1 MTSFSIRLNA
11 MQLSQLPAFLNIHGR
26 IHADCKDVYFLEWLG
41 FPELPDSL
49 AKTLSNACSRTAN
62 SSIVCMGA
70 HMLPSPDQ
78 AARFASAAQAL
89 LAGSTN
95 FSPAR
100 LSALLPPEQLRT
112 GLHTALHEISG
123 KLAVPA
129 IGQNQAAELLSAL
142 DAMLP
147 LLFPISSTVFPKCIW
162 IGEPDTVARLFLS
175 VLPYLGCDVA
185 VLRPTGTQA
194 LFPQAVTL
202 KGIPAPV
209 GSAETLLCR
218 LSPDVSTKP
227 AAPSA
232 PPVSSAPKVSTP
244 AAPSASPAPASSGR
258 QVLHIPQH
266 PRRTSAPAPKTV
278 PAMAVKPPIP
288 APAPSP
294 APSMSTER
302 VPLDYETLA
311 GFASSVVMIE
321 VLDEHGNPKSSGSGV
336 LLAPG
341 GIILTNFHVVAG
353 GSVYAVHLENNDAV
367 FETDELLKYHPDFD
381 LALLRLPGC
390 NGKPIPVYQ
399 GADLARGQS
408 VFAIGSPLGL
418 FNSVSDGIIAGFRQF
433 EHTKMIQFTAPAAPG
448 SSGGALLD
456 RYGFLIGI
464 VTSGFL
470 DGQNLNLAVSY
481 EIIRQFARGFLP
493 Q

>member
-1 MTSFSIRLNA
+1 MTSFSIRPNA
-11 MQLSQLPAFLNIHGR
+11 MRLSQLPAFLNIHGR
-26 IHADCKDVYFLEWLG
+26 IHDNCKDVYFLEWLG
-41 FPELPDSL
+41 LPECPDTL
-49 AKTLSNACSRTAN
+49 VKTLSSACNRGAN
-62 SSIVCMGA
+62 STIVCMGA
-70 HMLPSPDQ
+70 HMLPSSDK
-78 AARFASAAQAL
+78 AARFASAAQDL
-89 LAGSTN
+89 LADSTN
-95 FSPAR
+95 FS
-100 LSALLPPEQLRT
+100 LSGLSTLLPPEQLRT
-112 GLHTALHEISG
+112 GLHTAFGEMQSILLQASPSIR
-123 KLAVPA
+123 
-129 IGQNQAAELLSAL
+129 QNQAAKLLCTL
-142 DAMLP
+142 DALLP
-147 LLFPISSTVFPKCIW
+147 LLFPASSTVFPKCIW

-202 KGIPAPV
+202 KSVCASDT
-209 GSAETLLCR
+209 SAETLLR
-218 LSPDVSTKP
+218 KLAP
-227 AAPSA
+227 AA
-232 PPVSSAPKVSTP
+232 
-244 AAPSASPAPASSGR
+244 SGR
-258 QVLHIPQH
+258 QVLQIPQH
-266 PRRTSAPAPKTV
+266 PRRTSAPAQKTV
-278 PAMAVKPPIP
+278 SRAAAKPPTL
-288 APAPSP
+288 APTPPPVS
-294 APSMSTER
+294 STGTER

-321 VLDEHGNPKSSGSGV
+321 VLDEHGDPKSSGSGV

-353 GSVYAVHLENNDAV
+353 GTSYSVHLENSDAV
-367 FETDELLKYHPDFD
+367 FETDELLKYHQDFD

-390 NGKPIPVYQ
+390 NGKPIPLYQ
-399 GADLARGQS
+399 GSDLVRGQS

-433 EHTKMIQFTAPAAPG
+433 ESKKMIQFTAPAAPG

-464 VTSGFL
+464 VTSGFVE
-470 DGQNLNLAVSY
+470 GQNLNLAVSY

>member
-1 MTSFSIRLNA
+1 MTSFSIRPNA
-11 MQLSQLPAFLNIHGR
+11 MQLCHLPAFLNIHGR
-26 IHADCKDVYFLEWLG
+26 IHDNCKDVYFLEWLG
-41 FPELPDSL
+41 LPEAPDTL
-49 AKTLSNACSRTAN
+49 VKTLADACNRTAN
-62 SSIVCMGA
+62 SAIFCMGA
-70 HMLPSPDQ
+70 HMLPSADK
-78 AARFASAAQAL
+78 AAHFASAAQSL
-89 LAGSTN
+89 LAGRTTFAPSETV
-95 FSPAR
+95 
-100 LSALLPPEQLRT
+100 SALLPPEQLRT
-112 GLHTALHEISG
+112 GLHTALCEIPV
-123 KLAVPA
+123 KLNVPT
-129 IGQNQAAELLSAL
+129 IGQKQAAELLSVL
-142 DAMLP
+142 DSLLP
-147 LLFPISSTVFPKCIW
+147 ILFPVSSTVFPKCVW
-162 IGEPDTVARLFLS
+162 IGEPDTITSLFLS

-202 KGIPAPV
+202 RGVCAPSGCV
-209 GSAETLLCR
+209 EALLHTLA
-218 LSPDVSTKP
+218 PDARSVISSVP
-227 AAPSA
+227 AA
-232 PPVSSAPKVSTP
+232 SSS
-244 AAPSASPAPASSGR
+244 R
-258 QVLHIPQH
+258 QVLQIPQH
-266 PRRTSAPAPKTV
+266 PRRTSAPATAARPS
-278 PAMAVKPPIP
+278 
-288 APAPSP
+288 APSP
-294 APSMSTER
+294 APAPAPPVNPAR
-302 VPLDYETLA
+302 ILLDYETLA

-367 FETDELLKYHPDFD
+367 FQTNELLKYHPDFD

-390 NGKPIPVYQ
+390 NGKPIPVYE
-399 GADLARGQS
+399 GADLVRGQS

-464 VTSGFL
+464 VTSGFTE
-470 DGQNLNLAVSY
+470 GQNLNLAVSY